1 MVSYGLYSY
10 LAIVPQGNTKGE
22 IMYYIIMDLEWNNAY
37 VHKTKSFMNEIIE
50 VGAVMLN
57 EELEEISEF
66 SCFVK
71 SRIGKKIRSNI
82 KKLTHITN
90 DDMRS
95 GEPFETVM
103 QKFEEWIG
111 GRENVILTWGN
122 SDIRVIIENFHM
134 LTGRKTVPF
143 LSNYTDVQRYFQLKK
158 EIPTE
163 KQLGL
168 FNAAEEVGMDP
179 DSFSHHRAL
188 DDSLLTA
195 ECFRRVYT
203 DDFAEYI
210 QRCDN
215 AFYERLFFKPYA
227 ISNINSPLVDRGLL
241 NYTCEDCGV
250 RGKIIKRWRYS
261 NQYFRSVYECPNC
274 GKKVRVAVR
283 FKKYYDRLDTRKTVS
298 LIKDEENPAPIQNG
312 LE

>member
-1 MVSYGLYSY
+1 MH
-10 LAIVPQGNTKGE
+10 
-22 IMYYIIMDLEWNNAY
+22 YIIMDLEWNNAY
-37 VHKTKSFMNEIIE
+37 VHRTKSFMNEIIE

-57 EELEEISEF
+57 DNLEKISEF

-103 QKFEEWIG
+103 KRFENWIG
-111 GRENVILTWGN
+111 DEENVILTWGN
-122 SDIRVIIENFHM
+122 SDIRVIIENFRL
-134 LTGRKTVPF
+134 LTGRSTVPF
-143 LSNYTDVQRYFQLKK
+143 LKNYTDVQRYFQIKK
-158 EIPTE
+158 NIPTE

-179 DSFSHHRAL
+179 NSFSHHRAL

-195 ECFRRVYT
+195 ECFRRVYSE
-203 DDFAEYI
+203 DFRSYI
-210 QRCDN
+210 QPCDN
-215 AFYERLFFKPYA
+215 KFYEKLFFKPHA
-227 ISNINSPLVDRGLL
+227 ISNINSPLVDKSLL
-241 NYTCEDCGV
+241 SYTCEECGV
-250 RGKIIKRWRYS
+250 KGKLIKNWRYS
-261 NQYFRSVYECPNC
+261 NQYFRAIYSCPRC

-283 FKKYYDRLDTRKTVS
+283 FKKYYDSLDTRKTVT
-298 LIKDEENPAPIQNG
+298 LIEDDNEPSPIQNDS
-312 LE
+312 E